1 MKDEGGMTK
10 FKSIFRVP
18 VNIQL
23 EMRGWDRDGVTKQQQ
38 QPPVTLLTL
47 GFSFSAEKQRHGDMV
62 LYFVLAGGHNRSIRV
77 IQHTARSAEVEPP
90 RTWLKVG

>member
-1 MKDEGGMTK
+1 MEHLYPNIYPGWRLETALYNLLHLMKDEGGMTK

-62 LYFVLAGGHNRSIRV
+62 LRPGAG
-77 IQHTARSAEVEPP
+77 T
-90 RTWLKVG
+90 

>member
-38 QPPVTLLTL
+38 PPPVTLLTL

-62 LYFVLAGGHNRSIRV
+62 LRLGGG
-77 IQHTARSAEVEPP
+77 T
-90 RTWLKVG
+90 

>member
-62 LYFVLAGGHNRSIRV
+62 LRPGAGTYYPSNPCDGTSMIHMIGNRRRHLFVESM
-77 IQHTARSAEVEPP
+77 
-90 RTWLKVG
+90 